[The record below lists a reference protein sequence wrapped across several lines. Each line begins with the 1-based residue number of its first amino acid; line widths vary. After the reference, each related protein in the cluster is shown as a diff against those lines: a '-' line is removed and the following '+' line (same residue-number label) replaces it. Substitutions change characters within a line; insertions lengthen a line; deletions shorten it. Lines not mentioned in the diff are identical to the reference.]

1 MVRRLFS
8 PLALLVCGCILATST
23 LAAQSRVVA
32 GRVTD
37 VASGAPIASASINV
51 AGTTL
56 NTFSNDG
63 GNFSLSIPAGEQ
75 RLQVRIIGYRS
86 AEITVAA
93 GQTSVE
99 AALERDVLNLEEIV
113 VTGHATGVRRQNLAN
128 AVATISAADLTR
140 APVASFEQA
149 LQGRVA
155 GANVQANNGAPGG
168 GIQVQL
174 RGTSSIIG
182 DHRPLYVVDGVI
194 VSNDEI
200 ASNVHVVTVSSS
212 NPVRGGQQ
220 DNAPN
225 RIADLNPNDI
235 ESIEILKGASASAI
249 YGSKATNGVVLITTK
264 RGRVGAPRFSFTQR
278 MGFFHKSN
286 DLGLRRFDTM
296 EDAVD
301 AFGPNAANFYSPGA
315 FYDHEEL
322 LAGHEPLSY
331 ETALSVNGGNE
342 TTRYYVSGLVKHDGG
357 IVTNTGYDKQSLKLN
372 VDQSIGSSVLFSIST
387 TALHT
392 QTARGL
398 TNNDNRS
405 ISYWMTS
412 PSTPSFID
420 LRQNADGS
428 WPDNPFAN
436 SNILETAANV
446 VNEEDVYRFIGAANL
461 SWEALVSGPHSLR
474 FVANAGIDFFS
485 QQNTIFSPP
494 ELQYEPDDGLPG
506 TSVKGDAASRF
517 INVST
522 NGVHL
527 YTGASF
533 TSTLSAGFQYEE
545 RDLDVS
551 RIAARNLV
559 AGLSN
564 ADDGTDLSVR
574 QNRQRVEDMG
584 FFVQEELLVGER
596 LLLTGAL
603 RADQSSNN
611 AEPAELYYYPKAAA
625 SYRFPELAPGLVD
638 EIKIRGAFGQSGNQ
652 PLYGQKFSTLNTGN
666 IGGLQTFSVS
676 GTTVAPDLKPERQR
690 EIEAGV
696 DATVLGNRATVEL
709 TVYEKMIT
717 DLLLQRALPPST
729 GFSTQIFNG
738 GVMRT
743 RGFEAGLTIFP
754 VSAQSFDWTSTATFS
769 LDRSTIVELPV
780 PEFRAGGFGT
790 ALGGFQITEGVSP
803 SAFHGRDTAAVANDP
818 RCGGPCEVGDRI
830 IVVLGDANPDFR
842 VGFGNDFRIGSLNAY
857 MLWDWQQGGTVAN
870 LTGWLYDLSKNAAD
884 YADACT
890 NPGCQPGETLGDF
903 RLRVYPSKIT
913 SIWLEDAT
921 FLKLRE
927 VTINYLLPERFTEML
942 WDGVS
947 TMTLSL
953 SGRNLLTFTGYKGMD
968 PEVSNFGSEAIAR
981 NLDVAP
987 FPPSRSFWLS
997 VNLGF

>member
-1 MVRRLFS
+1 MARRLVR
-8 PLALLVCGCILATST
+8 PIILVICGGFLGASS
-23 LAAQSRVVA
+23 LAAQTRMVT
-32 GRVTD
+32 GTVTD
-37 VASGAPIASASINV
+37 ADTGAPIVSATVNV

-56 NTFSNDG
+56 HTFSNDEG
-63 GNFSLSIPAGEQ
+63 EFLLSVPAGEQ
-75 RLQVRIIGYRS
+75 RLVVQIIGFLR
-86 AEITVAA
+86 AEITVGA
-93 GQTSVE
+93 GQNS
-99 AALERDVLNLEEIV
+99 LEVTLARDVLNLEEIV
-113 VTGHATGVRRQNLAN
+113 VTGQATGVRRQNLAN
-128 AVATISAADLTR
+128 AVATVSSEDLTR

-200 ASNVHVVTVSSS
+200 ASNVHVVTRSSS

-278 MGFFHKSN
+278 LGVFQKSN
-286 DLGLRRFDTM
+286 DLGLRRFDTLD
-296 EDAVD
+296 DAVD
-301 AFGPNAANFYSPGA
+301 AFGPNAANFYSQGA
-315 FYDHEEL
+315 YYDNEEY
-322 LAGHEPLSY
+322 LAGNEPLSY

-342 TTRYYVSGLVKHDGG
+342 TTRYYVSGLAKHDGG
-357 IVTNTGYDKQSLKLN
+357 IVTNTGYDKQSMKLN
-372 VDQSIGSSVLFSIST
+372 VDQSIGSSLLFRIST
-387 TALHT
+387 TAVHT
-392 QTARGL
+392 KTARGF

-405 ISYWMTS
+405 ISYWMTL

-420 LRQNADGS
+420 LRQNDDGS

-446 VNEEDVYRFIGAANL
+446 VNDENVYRFIGAANL
-461 SWEALVSGPHSLR
+461 SWDAFVSGPHALR
-474 FVANAGIDFFS
+474 FVANAGVDFFS

-522 NGVHL
+522 NAVHT
-527 YTGASF
+527 YTAESF
-533 TSTLSAGFQYEE
+533 NSTTSAGFQYEE
-545 RDLDVS
+545 RDQDVS
-551 RIAARNLV
+551 RIVAKNLV

-564 ADDGTDLSVR
+564 ADDGTDISVR
-574 QNRQRVEDMG
+574 QNRQRVEDFG
-584 FFVQEELLVGER
+584 FFVQEELLVGDR
-596 LLLTGAL
+596 LLLTGAV

-611 AEPAELYYYPKAAA
+611 AAPAELYYYPKAAA
-625 SYRFPELAPGLVD
+625 SYRFPGLAPGFVD
-638 EIKIRGAFGQSGNQ
+638 ELKIRGAFGQSGNQ

-696 DATVLGNRATVEL
+696 DATILDSRATVEF
-709 TVYEKMIT
+709 TVYEKRIT

-729 GFSTQIFNG
+729 GYSTQIFNG

-743 RGFEAGLTIFP
+743 RGMEAGLTIFP
-754 VSAQSFDWTSTATFS
+754 VSAPSFEWTSTATFS

-790 ALGGFQITEGVSP
+790 ALGGFQITEGASP
-803 SAFHGRDTAAVANDP
+803 SAFFGRDTVAVANDP

-842 VGFGNDFRIGSLNAY
+842 VGLGNDIRFGNFNAF
-857 MLWDWQQGGTVAN
+857 MLWDWQQGSTVAN

-890 NPGCQPGETLGDF
+890 DPGCRAGETLGDF

-913 SIWLEDAT
+913 SVWLEDAT

-927 VTINYLLPERFTEML
+927 VTINYQLPERFAGML

-947 TMTLSL
+947 AMSLSL

-987 FPPSRSFWLS
+987 FPPSRSFWFS
-997 VNLGF
+997 VNVGF

>member
-1 MVRRLFS
+1 MEHRLTCS
-8 PLALLVCGCILATST
+8 ILLPLVGTLLGASVVS
-23 LAAQSRVVA
+23 AQTRTVT
-32 GRVTD
+32 GRVTEMGGD
-37 VASGAPIASASINV
+37 VPVVSALINV
-51 AGTTL
+51 EGTT
-56 NTFSNDG
+56 THTYSNDE
-63 GNFSLSIPAGEQ
+63 GNFSLELPAGEQ
-75 RLQVRIIGYRS
+75 RLVVRIIGYRS
-86 AEITVAA
+86 TEVALGADETTVTIELA
-93 GQTSVE
+93 
-99 AALERDVLNLEEIV
+99 RDVLNLDEIV
-113 VTGHATGVRRQNLAN
+113 VTGQATGIRRQNLAN
-128 AVATISAADLTR
+128 SVATVSSEDLSR
-140 APVASFEQA
+140 APLASFEQA
-149 LQGRVA
+149 LQGRLA

-235 ESIEILKGASASAI
+235 ESIEVLKGASASAI

-264 RGRVGAPRFSFTQR
+264 RGRVGAPRFNFTQR
-278 MGFFHKSN
+278 LGFFQKVN
-286 DLGLRRFDTM
+286 DLGLRKFDTM

-315 FYDHEEL
+315 FFDHEEY
-322 LAGHEPLSY
+322 LAGNTPLSY
-331 ETALSVNGGNE
+331 ESALSVNGGNQS
-342 TTRYYVSGLVKHDGG
+342 TRYYVSGLVKHDGG
-357 IVTNTGYDKQSLKLN
+357 IVTGTGYDKQSLKLN
-372 VDQSIGSSVLFSIST
+372 VDQSIGSSVLFRIST

-392 QTARGL
+392 KTARGF

-405 ISYWMTS
+405 ISYWMTL

-420 LRQNADGS
+420 LRQRDDGS
-428 WPDNPFAN
+428 WPHNPFAN

-446 VNEEDVYRFIGAANL
+446 VNDEDVYRFIGASNL
-461 SWEALVSGPHSLR
+461 SWDAFVSGGHSVRL
-474 FVANAGIDFFS
+474 VANGGIDFFT

-517 INVST
+517 VNLST
-522 NGVHL
+522 NAIH
-527 YTGASF
+527 TWAHDRF

-551 RIAARNLV
+551 RIAAKNLV

-574 QNRQRVEDMG
+574 QNRQRVKDFG
-584 FFVQEELLVGER
+584 FFVQEEFLLGDR
-596 LLLTGAL
+596 LLLTGAI

-611 AEPAELYYYPKAAA
+611 AEPSSLFYYPKAAA
-625 SYRFPELAPGLVD
+625 SYRFPGLLPGVVD
-638 EIKIRGAFGQSGNQ
+638 ELKLRAAFGQSGNQ

-676 GTTVAPDLKPERQR
+676 GTTVSPDLKPERQR
-690 EIEAGV
+690 EIEVGT
-696 DATVLGNRATVEL
+696 DATILGDRASIEF
-709 TVYEKMIT
+709 TVYQKRIT

-738 GVMRT
+738 GVL
-743 RGFEAGLTIFP
+743 ETIGVESGVTVFP
-754 VSAQSFDWTSTATFS
+754 VTTESFSWTTNATFS
-769 LDRSTIVELPV
+769 MDRSEIVELPV

-790 ALGGFQITEGVSP
+790 ALGGFQITEGKSP
-803 SAFHGRDTAAVANDP
+803 SAFFGRDTAAVANDP

-842 VGFGNDFRIGSLNAY
+842 VGFGNDLRFGDFSAY

-870 LTGWLYDLSKNAAD
+870 LTGWLYDLSKNAED
-884 YADACT
+884 YADPCT
-890 NPGCQPGETLGDF
+890 DPGCMPDESLGDF
-903 RLRVYPSKIT
+903 RLRVYPSKI
-913 SIWLEDAT
+913 SSVWLEDAT
-921 FLKLRE
+921 FVKLRE
-927 VTINYLLPERFTEML
+927 VTLNYELPERLTGML
-942 WDGVS
+942 WDRVGNV
-947 TMTLSL
+947 TLTL
-953 SGRNLLTFTGYKGMD
+953 SGRNVLTLTGYGGMD

-981 NLDVAP
+981 NIDVAP
-987 FPPSRSFWLS
+987 YPPSRSFWFS
-997 VNLGF
+997 VNMGF

>member
-1 MVRRLFS
+1 MAHRLTPS
-8 PLALLVCGCILATST
+8 ILLLGALAWSSALS
-23 LAAQSRVVA
+23 AQTRTVT
-32 GRVTD
+32 GRVTVAGSEVP
-37 VASGAPIASASINV
+37 VASALVNL
-51 AGTTL
+51 AGSTVHSY
-56 NTFSNDG
+56 SNDD
-63 GNFSLSIPAGEQ
+63 GNFSLAVPAGEQ
-75 RLQVRIIGYRS
+75 RLTVTSIGFRS
-86 AEITVAA
+86 AEVTVAA
-93 GQTSVE
+93 GQTSVGI
-99 AALERDVLNLEEIV
+99 ALERDVLSLDEIV

-128 AVATISAADLTR
+128 AVATVGSDDFSR

-182 DHRPLYVVDGVI
+182 DHRPLYVVDGVV

-264 RGRVGAPRFSFTQR
+264 RGRVGAPRFNFTQR
-278 MGFFHKSN
+278 LGFFQKSN
-286 DLGLRRFDTM
+286 DLGLREFDTL

-301 AFGPNAANFYSPGA
+301 AFGPNAANFYAPGV
-315 FYDHEEL
+315 FFDHEEF
-322 LAGHEPLSY
+322 LAGNTPLSY

-342 TTRYYVSGLVKHDGG
+342 TTRYYVSGLVKQDGG
-357 IVTNTGYDKQSLKLN
+357 IVTGTGYDKQSLKLN
-372 VDQSIGSSVLFSIST
+372 VDQSIGSSLLFRIST

-392 QTARGL
+392 RTSRGF

-405 ISYWMTS
+405 ISYWMTL

-420 LRQNADGS
+420 LRQRDDGS
-428 WPDNPFAN
+428 WPRNPFAN
-436 SNILETAANV
+436 SNILETAANI
-446 VNEEDVYRFIGAANL
+446 VNDENVYRFIGAANL
-461 SWEALVSGPHSLR
+461 SWDAFVSGAHSLR
-474 FVANAGIDFFS
+474 FVANGGVDFFT

-506 TSVKGDAASRF
+506 TSVKGDAASRNL
-517 INVST
+517 NVSA
-522 NGVHL
+522 NGIHSF
-527 YTGASF
+527 AHDRF
-533 TSTLSAGFQYEE
+533 TSTFSAGFQYEE

-551 RIAARNLV
+551 RISARNLV

-564 ADDGTDLSVR
+564 ADDGTDLAVR
-574 QNRQRVEDMG
+574 QQRQRVEDFG
-584 FFVQEELLVGER
+584 VFVQEELLVGDR
-596 LLLTGAL
+596 LLLTGAI

-611 AEPAELYYYPKAAA
+611 ADPASLFYYPKAAA

-638 EIKIRGAFGQSGNQ
+638 EVKVRAAFGQSGNQ

-690 EIEAGV
+690 EIEFGA
-696 DATVLGNRATVEL
+696 DATLLGDRATLEL
-709 TVYEKMIT
+709 TAYEKRIN

-738 GVMRT
+738 GVMET
-743 RGFEAGLTIFP
+743 RGIEAGLTLFP
-754 VSAQSFDWTSTATFS
+754 ATTPSFAWNSTATFTMS
-769 LDRSTIVELPV
+769 RSEIVELPV

-790 ALGGFQITEGVSP
+790 ALGGFQITEGASP
-803 SAFHGRDTAAVANDP
+803 SAFFGRDTAAVTNDP

-830 IVVLGDANPDFR
+830 IVALGDANPDFR
-842 VGFGNDFRIGSLNAY
+842 MGFGNEVRFGNVNAY

-884 YADACT
+884 YADLCT
-890 NPGCQPGETLGDF
+890 DPGCLPGETLGDF
-903 RLRVYPSKIT
+903 RLRVYPSKI
-913 SIWLEDAT
+913 SSVWLEDAT
-921 FLKLRE
+921 FVKLRE
-927 VTINYLLPERFTEML
+927 VTINYEVPDRFTEMM
-942 WDGVS
+942 WGRVS
-947 TMTLSL
+947 NMTLSL
-953 SGRNLLTFTGYKGMD
+953 SGRNVLTFTGYKGMD

-981 NLDVAP
+981 NIDVAP
-987 FPPSRSFWLS
+987 YPPSRSFWFS
-997 VNLGF
+997 VNMGF

>member
-1 MVRRLFS
+1 MAHRLTRS
-8 PLALLVCGCILATST
+8 ILLLLFGAFL
-23 LAAQSRVVA
+23 
-32 GRVTD
+32 
-37 VASGAPIASASINV
+37 GAPAISAQTRTVTGKVTELGGEVAIVSALINLE
-51 AGTTL
+51 GTT
-56 NTFSNDG
+56 THTYSNDE
-63 GNFSLSIPAGEQ
+63 GNFSLELPAGEQ
-75 RLQVRIIGYRS
+75 RLTVQIIGYRS
-86 AEITVAA
+86 TEVSVGADETTITIELA
-93 GQTSVE
+93 
-99 AALERDVLNLEEIV
+99 RDVLNLDEIV
-113 VTGHATGVRRQNLAN
+113 VTGQATGVRRQNLAN
-128 AVATISAADLTR
+128 AVATISSDDLTR
-140 APVASFEQA
+140 APLASFEQA
-149 LQGRVA
+149 LQGRLA

-235 ESIEILKGASASAI
+235 ESIEVLKGASASAI

-264 RGRVGAPRFSFTQR
+264 RGRVGAPRFNFTQR
-278 MGFFHKSN
+278 LGFFQKAN
-286 DLGLRRFDTM
+286 DLGLRKFDTVD
-296 EDAVD
+296 DAVE
-301 AFGPNAANFYSPGA
+301 AFGPNAANFYSAGA
-315 FYDHEEL
+315 FFDHEEY
-322 LAGHEPLSY
+322 LAGNTPLSY
-331 ETALSVNGGNE
+331 ESALSVNGGNE
-342 TTRYYVSGLVKHDGG
+342 STRYYVSGLVKHDGG
-357 IVTNTGYDKQSLKLN
+357 IVTGTGYDKQSLKLN
-372 VDQSIGSSVLFSIST
+372 VDQSIGSSVLFRIST

-392 QTARGL
+392 KTARGF

-405 ISYWMTS
+405 ISYWMTL

-420 LRQNADGS
+420 LRQREDGS
-428 WPDNPFAN
+428 WPHNPFAN

-446 VNEEDVYRFIGAANL
+446 VNDEDVYRFIGAGNL
-461 SWEALVSGPHSLR
+461 SWDALVSGGHSLR
-474 FVANAGIDFFS
+474 FVANAGVDFFT

-517 INVST
+517 VNVST
-522 NGVHL
+522 NAIHT
-527 YTGASF
+527 YTHDRF
-533 TSTLSAGFQYEE
+533 RSTFSAGIQYEE
-545 RDLDVS
+545 RDLDIS

-564 ADDGTDLSVR
+564 ADDGTDLAVR
-574 QNRQRVEDMG
+574 QQRQQVRDFG
-584 FFVQEELLVGER
+584 FFVQEEFLLGDR
-596 LLLTGAL
+596 LLLTGAI

-611 AEPAELYYYPKAAA
+611 AEPSSLFYYPKAAA
-625 SYRFPELAPGLVD
+625 SYRFPGLFPGIVD
-638 EIKIRGAFGQSGNQ
+638 ELKLRAAFGQSGNQ

-690 EIEAGV
+690 EIEVGT
-696 DATVLGNRATVEL
+696 DATILGDRATVEF
-709 TVYEKMIT
+709 TVYQKRIT

-729 GFSTQIFNG
+729 GFGTQIFNG
-738 GVMRT
+738 GVLET
-743 RGFEAGLTIFP
+743 LGVEAGLTLFP
-754 VSAQSFDWTSTATFS
+754 VTTESFSWSTIATYS
-769 LDRSTIVELPV
+769 MDRSEIVELPV

-790 ALGGFQITEGVSP
+790 ALGGFQITEGESP
-803 SAFHGRDTAAVANDP
+803 SAFFGRDTAAVANDP

-842 VGFGNDFRIGSLNAY
+842 MGFGNDVRFGDFSAY

-870 LTGWLYDLSKNAAD
+870 LTGWLYDLSKNAED

-890 NPGCQPGETLGDF
+890 DPGCMPGETLGDF
-903 RLRVYPSKIT
+903 RLRVYPSKIS

-927 VTINYLLPERFTEML
+927 VTFNYVLPERFTGML
-942 WDGVS
+942 WDRVS
-947 TMTLSL
+947 TVTLSL
-953 SGRNLLTFTGYKGMD
+953 SGRNVLTFTGYGGMD

-981 NLDVAP
+981 NIDVAP
-987 FPPSRSFWLS
+987 YPPSRSFWFS
-997 VNLGF
+997 VNMGF

>member
-1 MVRRLFS
+1 MAHRLIRS
-8 PLALLVCGCILATST
+8 TLLLLLGALL
-23 LAAQSRVVA
+23 
-32 GRVTD
+32 
-37 VASGAPIASASINV
+37 GAPPLSAQTRTVTGKVTETGSEVPIVSALINV
-51 AGTTL
+51 EGTTVH
-56 NTFSNDG
+56 TYSNDE
-63 GNFSLSIPAGEQ
+63 GNFSLELPAGEHQ
-75 RLQVRIIGYRS
+75 LAVRIIGYRS
-86 AEITVAA
+86 VELTVAA
-93 GQTSVE
+93 GETNVAIE
-99 AALERDVLNLEEIV
+99 LARDVLNLDEIV
-113 VTGHATGVRRQNLAN
+113 VTGQATGVRRQNLAN
-128 AVATISAADLTR
+128 AVATVSADDLTR
-140 APVASFEQA
+140 APVSSFEQA

-182 DHRPLYVVDGVI
+182 DHRPLYVVDGVV

-264 RGRVGAPRFSFTQR
+264 RGRAGAPRFNFTQR
-278 MGFFHKSN
+278 LGVFQKSN
-286 DLGLRRFDTM
+286 DLGLRKFDTM

-315 FYDHEEL
+315 FFDHEEY
-322 LAGHEPLSY
+322 LAGNTPLSY
-331 ETALSVNGGNE
+331 ESALSVNGGNE
-342 TTRYYVSGLVKHDGG
+342 STRYYVSGLVKHDGG
-357 IVTNTGYDKQSLKLN
+357 IVTNTGYDKQSIKLN
-372 VDQSIGSSVLFSIST
+372 VDQSIGSSVLLRLST

-392 QTARGL
+392 KTARGF

-405 ISYWMTS
+405 ISYWMTL

-420 LRQNADGS
+420 LRQREDGT

-436 SNILETAANV
+436 SNILETAANA
-446 VNEEDVYRFIGAANL
+446 VNEENVYRFIGAANL
-461 SWEALVSGPHSLR
+461 SWDAFVSGPHVLR
-474 FVANAGIDFFS
+474 FVANGGVDFFT

-494 ELQYEPDDGLPG
+494 ELQFEPDDGLPG

-517 INVST
+517 VNVSA
-522 NGVHL
+522 NAVHT
-527 YTGASF
+527 YTHGQF
-533 TSTLSAGFQYEE
+533 RSTLSAGLQYEE

-574 QNRQRVEDMG
+574 QNRQRVKDFG
-584 FFVQEELLVGER
+584 YFVQEELLVGDR
-596 LLLTGAL
+596 LLLTGAI

-611 AEPAELYYYPKAAA
+611 AEPASLFYYPKAAA
-625 SYRFPELAPGLVD
+625 SYRFPGLAPGLVD
-638 EIKIRGAFGQSGNQ
+638 ELKLRAAFGQSGNQ

-676 GTTVAPDLKPERQR
+676 GTTVSPDLKPERQR
-690 EIEAGV
+690 EIEFGT
-696 DATVLGNRATVEL
+696 DATLLGDRATVEL
-709 TVYEKMIT
+709 TVYEKEIT

-738 GVMRT
+738 GVMQT
-743 RGFEAGLTIFP
+743 RGFEAGLTLFP
-754 VSAQSFDWTSTATFS
+754 VTTSSFNWTSSATFS
-769 LDRSTIVELPV
+769 MDRSEIVELPV

-803 SAFHGRDTAAVANDP
+803 SAFHGRDTANVANDP

-842 VGFGNDFRIGSLNAY
+842 VGFGNDLRFGDFSAY
-857 MLWDWQQGGTVAN
+857 MLWDWQQGGSVAN

-890 NPGCQPGETLGDF
+890 DPGCMPGESLGDF

-913 SIWLEDAT
+913 SVWLEDAT
-921 FLKLRE
+921 FVKLRE
-927 VTINYLLPERFTEML
+927 VTLNYAVPDRFTSML
-942 WDGVS
+942 WDRVS
-947 TMTLSL
+947 NVTLTL
-953 SGRNLLTFTGYKGMD
+953 SGRNVLTFTGYKGMD

-987 FPPSRSFWLS
+987 FPPSRSLWFS
-997 VNLGF
+997 VNMGF

>member
-1 MVRRLFS
+1 MAHRFVFPIALVACGGL
-8 PLALLVCGCILATST
+8 LAPTSLL
-23 LAAQSRVVA
+23 AQSRVVA
-32 GRVTD
+32 GTITEASTGAA
-37 VASGAPIASASINV
+37 VASATIV
-51 AGTTL
+51 VVGTTL
-56 NTFSNDG
+56 NTFSNDD
-63 GNFSLSIPAGEQ
+63 GNFSLGVPAGEQ
-75 RLQVRIIGYRS
+75 RLLVRIIGFR
-86 AEITVAA
+86 
-93 GQTSVE
+93 SVE
-99 AALERDVLNLEEIV
+99 ATVGAGENTIAVTLERDVLNLDEIV

-128 AVATISAADLTR
+128 AVATVNAADLSRVPAAT
-140 APVASFEQA
+140 FEQA

-200 ASNVHVVTVSSS
+200 ASNVHVVTRSSS

-264 RGRVGAPRFSFTQR
+264 RGRVGTPRFNFSQR
-278 MGFFHKSN
+278 FGFFQKSN
-286 DLGLRRFDTM
+286 DLGLRQFDTM

-301 AFGPNAANFYSPGA
+301 AFGPNAANFYAPGA
-315 FYDHEEL
+315 YYDHEEL
-322 LAGHEPLSY
+322 LAGNEPLSY
-331 ETALSVNGGNE
+331 ESAISVSGGNE

-372 VDQSIGSSVLFSIST
+372 MDQSIGSSVLFRIST
-387 TALHT
+387 TAVHT
-392 QTARGL
+392 QTARGF

-405 ISYWMTS
+405 ISYWMTL

-420 LRQNADGS
+420 LRQNPDGS

-446 VNEEDVYRFIGAANL
+446 VNDENVYRFVGAANL
-461 SWEALVSGPHSLR
+461 SWEAYVTGRHALR
-474 FVANAGIDFFS
+474 FVVNGGIDFFN
-485 QQNTIFSPP
+485 QQNTVFSPP

-517 INVST
+517 INVSA
-522 NGVHL
+522 NAVHA
-527 YTGASF
+527 YTADRF
-533 TSTLSAGFQYEE
+533 TSTMSAGVQYEE
-545 RDLDVS
+545 RDQDVS
-551 RIAARNLV
+551 RIVAKNLV
-559 AGLSN
+559 PGLTN
-564 ADDGTDLSVR
+564 ADDGTDISVR
-574 QNRQRVEDMG
+574 QNRQRVEDVG
-584 FFVQEELLVGER
+584 FFVQEEFLWSDR
-596 LLLTGAL
+596 LLLTGAV

-625 SYRFPELAPGLVD
+625 SYRFPELIPGVVD
-638 EIKIRGAFGQSGNQ
+638 ELKIRGAFGQAGNQ

-690 EIEAGV
+690 EIEAGL
-696 DATVLGNRATVEL
+696 DATVLDSRATVEF
-709 TVYEKMIT
+709 TVYEKRIT

-743 RGFEAGLTIFP
+743 RGMEAGVTIFP
-754 VSAQSFDWTSTATFS
+754 VSSPSFEWSATGTFS

-790 ALGGFQITEGVSP
+790 ALGGFQISEGKSP
-803 SAFHGRDTAAVANDP
+803 TAFFGRDTVAVANDP
-818 RCGGPCEVGDRI
+818 RCGGPCDVGDRLI
-830 IVVLGDANPDFR
+830 AVLGDTNPDFR
-842 VGFGNDFRIGSLNAY
+842 VGLGNDFRLGNLTAF

-884 YADACT
+884 YANACT
-890 NPGCQPGETLGDF
+890 DPGCLPGETLGDF

-913 SIWLEDAT
+913 SVWLEDAS

-927 VTINYLLPERFTEML
+927 VTLNYRLPERFAAML
-942 WDGVS
+942 WEGVRDMS
-947 TMTLSL
+947 LSL
-953 SGRNLLTFTGYKGMD
+953 SGRNLVTLTGYSGMD

-997 VNLGF
+997 VNVGF

>member
-1 MVRRLFS
+1 MAHRLTRNI
-8 PLALLVCGCILATST
+8 LLILCGGFLVAPGLS
-23 LAAQSRVVA
+23 AQTRVVT
-32 GRVTD
+32 GKITET
-37 VASGAPIASASINV
+37 GGQIAVPSALINLE
-51 AGTTL
+51 GTT
-56 NTFSNDG
+56 THTYSNDD
-63 GNFSLSIPAGEQ
+63 GNFTLTVPDGEQ
-75 RLQVRIIGYRS
+75 QLIVRIIGYRT
-86 AEITVAA
+86 AEITVGA
-93 GQTSVE
+93 GETTIEVE
-99 AALERDVLNLEEIV
+99 LARDVLNLDEIV
-113 VTGHATGVRRQNLAN
+113 VTGQATGVRRQNLAN
-128 AVATISAADLTR
+128 AVATVSAEDLTR

-200 ASNVHVVTVSSS
+200 ASNAHVVTVSSS

-225 RIADLNPNDI
+225 RIADLNANDI

-264 RGRVGAPRFSFTQR
+264 RGRVGAPRFNFTQR
-278 MGFFHKSN
+278 FGFFQKSN
-286 DLGLRRFDTM
+286 DLGLREFETM
-296 EDAVD
+296 QDAVD

-315 FYDHEEL
+315 FFDHEEY
-322 LAGHEPLSY
+322 LAGNTPLSF
-331 ETALSVNGGNE
+331 ESALSVNGGNE
-342 TTRYYVSGLVKHDGG
+342 STRYYVSGLVKHDGG
-357 IVTNTGYDKQSLKLN
+357 IVTNTGYDKQSIKLN
-372 VDQSIGSSVLFSIST
+372 VDQSIGSSVLFRIST

-392 QTARGL
+392 KTSRGF

-405 ISYWMTS
+405 ISYWMTL

-420 LRQNADGS
+420 LRQREDGT
-428 WPDNPFAN
+428 WPHNPFAN
-436 SNILETAANV
+436 SNILETAANA
-446 VNEEDVYRFIGAANL
+446 VNDENVYRFIGAANL
-461 SWEALVSGPHSLR
+461 RWDAFVSGPHALR
-474 FVANAGIDFFS
+474 FVANGGVDFFT
-485 QQNTIFSPP
+485 QQNAIFSPP
-494 ELQYEPDDGLPG
+494 ELQFEPDDGLPG

-517 INVST
+517 LNAGANAIHT
-522 NGVHL
+522 
-527 YTGASF
+527 YTHDRF

-574 QNRQRVEDMG
+574 QNRQQVKDFG
-584 FFVQEELLVGER
+584 VFVQEEILIGDR
-596 LLLTGAL
+596 LLLTGAI
-603 RADQSSNN
+603 RADRSSNN
-611 AEPAELYYYPKAAA
+611 AEPSELFTYPKAAA
-625 SYRFPELAPGLVD
+625 SYRFPDLIPGLLD
-638 EIKIRGAFGQSGNQ
+638 ELKLRAAFGQSGNQ

-676 GTTVAPDLKPERQR
+676 GTTVSPDLKPERQR
-690 EIEAGV
+690 EIE
-696 DATVLGNRATVEL
+696 LGTDMTILGDRATVEF
-709 TVYEKMIT
+709 TVYEKEIT

-738 GVMRT
+738 GVMQT
-743 RGFEAGLTIFP
+743 RGVEAGLTLFP
-754 VSAQSFDWTSTATFS
+754 VTTPSFQWTSSATFS
-769 LDRSTIVELPV
+769 LDRSEIVELPV

-790 ALGGFQITEGVSP
+790 ALGGFQITEGSSP
-803 SAFHGRDTAAVANDP
+803 SAFFGRDTAAVTNDP
-818 RCGGPCEVGDRI
+818 RCGGPCEVGDRM
-830 IVVLGDANPDFR
+830 IVVLGDANPDYR
-842 VGFGNDFRIGSLNAY
+842 VGFGNDLRFGDFSAY
-857 MLWDWQQGGTVAN
+857 FLWDWQQGGTVAN

-884 YADACT
+884 YANECT
-890 NPGCQPGETLGDF
+890 DPGCMPGESLGDF

-913 SIWLEDAT
+913 SVWLEDAT
-921 FLKLRE
+921 FVKLRE
-927 VTINYLLPERFTEML
+927 VTLNYAVPERYTNML
-942 WDGVS
+942 REGMGDV
-947 TMTLSL
+947 TLTV
-953 SGRNLLTFTGYKGMD
+953 SGRNILTFTGYSGMD

-987 FPPSRSFWLS
+987 FPPSRSFWFS
-997 VNLGF
+997 VNMGF

>member
-1 MVRRLFS
+1 MAHRLIRS
-8 PLALLVCGCILATST
+8 IPLLLLGAFLGAPALS
-23 LAAQSRVVA
+23 AQTRT
-32 GRVTD
+32 VTGK
-37 VASGAPIASASINV
+37 VTESGGEVPIASALINV
-51 AGTTL
+51 EGTTVH
-56 NTFSNDG
+56 TYSNDE
-63 GNFSLSIPAGEQ
+63 GNFSLELPAGEQ
-75 RLQVRIIGYRS
+75 QLNVRIIGYRS
-86 AEITVAA
+86 VEITVAA
-93 GQTSVE
+93 GQTNVPIE
-99 AALERDVLNLEEIV
+99 LEQDVLNLDEIV
-113 VTGHATGVRRQNLAN
+113 VTGQATGVRRQNLAN
-128 AVATISAADLTR
+128 AVATVGAEDLSR

-149 LQGRVA
+149 LQGRIA

-212 NPVRGGQQ
+212 SPVRGGQQ

-264 RGRVGAPRFSFTQR
+264 RGLVGAPRFNFTQR
-278 MGFFHKSN
+278 LGFFQKTN
-286 DLGLRRFDTM
+286 DLGLRKFDTM

-301 AFGPNAANFYSPGA
+301 AFGPNAANFYSADA
-315 FYDHEEL
+315 FYDHEEF
-322 LAGHEPLSY
+322 LAGNTPLSY
-331 ETALSVNGGNE
+331 ESALSVNGGNE
-342 TTRYYVSGLVKHDGG
+342 STRYYVSGLVKHDGG
-357 IVTNTGYDKQSLKLN
+357 IVTGTGYDKQSLKLN
-372 VDQSIGSSVLFSIST
+372 VDQSIGSSVLFRIST

-392 QTARGL
+392 KTARGF

-405 ISYWMTS
+405 ISYWMTL

-420 LRQNADGS
+420 LRQREDGS
-428 WPDNPFAN
+428 WPRNPFAN

-446 VNEEDVYRFIGAANL
+446 VNDEDVYRFIGAANL
-461 SWEALVSGPHSLR
+461 SWDAFVSGGHALR
-474 FVANAGIDFFS
+474 FVSNAGVDFFT

-506 TSVKGDAASRF
+506 TSVKGDAASRYV
-517 INVST
+517 NWST
-522 NGVHL
+522 NGIHT
-527 YTGASF
+527 YAHDSF
-533 TSTLSAGFQYEE
+533 TSTFSAGFQYEE
-545 RDLDVS
+545 RDLDIS
-551 RIAARNLV
+551 RIAAKNLV

-574 QNRQRVEDMG
+574 QNRQRVRDFG
-584 FFVQEELLVGER
+584 FFVQEEFLLGDR
-596 LLLTGAL
+596 LLLTGAI

-611 AEPAELYYYPKAAA
+611 AEPSSLFYYPKAAA
-625 SYRFPELAPGLVD
+625 SYRFPGLMPGLLD
-638 EIKIRGAFGQSGNQ
+638 EVKLRAAFGQSGNQ

-690 EIEAGV
+690 EIEFGT
-696 DATVLGNRATVEL
+696 DATLLGDRATLEL
-709 TVYEKMIT
+709 TVYQKEIT

-738 GVMRT
+738 GVMET
-743 RGFEAGLTIFP
+743 LGVEAGLTVFP
-754 VSAQSFDWTSTATFS
+754 ITTEGFSWTANATFS
-769 LDRSTIVELPV
+769 TDRSEIVELPV

-790 ALGGFQITEGVSP
+790 ALGGFQITEGKSP
-803 SAFHGRDTAAVANDP
+803 SAFFGRDTAAVANDP

-842 VGFGNDFRIGSLNAY
+842 MGFGNDFRFGDLSAY
-857 MLWDWQQGGTVAN
+857 MLFDWQQGGTVAN
-870 LTGWLYDLSKNAAD
+870 LTGWLYDLSKNAED
-884 YADACT
+884 YADPCT
-890 NPGCQPGETLGDF
+890 DPGCMPGESLGDF
-903 RLRVYPSKIT
+903 RLRVYPSKI
-913 SIWLEDAT
+913 SSVWLEDAT

-927 VTINYLLPERFTEML
+927 VTVNYDVPERFIGMM
-942 WDGVS
+942 WGRVS
-947 TMTLSL
+947 NMTLSL
-953 SGRNLLTFTGYKGMD
+953 SGRNVLTFTGYGGMD

-981 NLDVAP
+981 NIDVAP
-987 FPPSRSFWLS
+987 YPPSRSFWFS
-997 VNLGF
+997 VNMGF

>member
-1 MVRRLFS
+1 MKHPFTRSILL
-8 PLALLVCGCILATST
+8 PLVGTLLGASVLS
-23 LAAQSRVVA
+23 AQTRTVT
-32 GRVTD
+32 GRVTELGGE
-37 VASGAPIASASINV
+37 VPVVSALINV
-51 AGTTL
+51 EGTT
-56 NTFSNDG
+56 THTYSNDE
-63 GNFSLSIPAGEQ
+63 GNFSLELPAGEQ
-75 RLQVRIIGYRS
+75 RLAVRIIGYRS
-86 AEITVAA
+86 TEVTLEA
-93 GQTSVE
+93 GQTTVTIE
-99 AALERDVLNLEEIV
+99 LARDVLNLDEIV
-113 VTGHATGVRRQNLAN
+113 VTGQATGVRRQNLAN
-128 AVATISAADLTR
+128 SVGTVSAQDLSR
-140 APVASFEQA
+140 APLASFEQA
-149 LQGRVA
+149 LQGRLA

-174 RGTSSIIG
+174 RGTSSVIG

-235 ESIEILKGASASAI
+235 ESIEVLKGASASAI

-264 RGRVGAPRFSFTQR
+264 RGRVGAPRFNFTQR
-278 MGFFHKSN
+278 LGFFQKVN
-286 DLGLRRFDTM
+286 DLGLRKFDTM
-296 EDAVD
+296 DDAVD

-315 FYDHEEL
+315 FFDHEEY
-322 LAGHEPLSY
+322 LAGNTPLSY
-331 ETALSVNGGNE
+331 ESALSVNGGNQS
-342 TTRYYVSGLVKHDGG
+342 TRYYVSGLVKHDGG
-357 IVTNTGYDKQSLKLN
+357 IVTGTGYDKQSLKLN
-372 VDQSIGSSVLFSIST
+372 VDQSIGSSVLFRIST

-392 QTARGL
+392 KTARGF

-405 ISYWMTS
+405 ISYWMTL

-420 LRQNADGS
+420 LRQREDGT
-428 WPDNPFAN
+428 WPHNPFAN

-446 VNEEDVYRFIGAANL
+446 VNDEDVYRFIGATNL
-461 SWEALVSGPHSLR
+461 SWDAFVSGAHSVR
-474 FVANAGIDFFS
+474 FVANGGIDFFT

-517 INVST
+517 VNVSANAIHT
-522 NGVHL
+522 WAHDR
-527 YTGASF
+527 F
-533 TSTLSAGFQYEE
+533 TSTLSAGFQFEE

-551 RIAARNLV
+551 RIAAKNLV

-574 QNRQRVEDMG
+574 QNRQRVKDFG
-584 FFVQEELLVGER
+584 FFVQEEFLLGDR
-596 LLLTGAL
+596 LLLTGAV

-611 AEPAELYYYPKAAA
+611 AEPSSLFYYPKAAA
-625 SYRFPELAPGLVD
+625 SYRFPGLLPGVVD
-638 EIKIRGAFGQSGNQ
+638 ELKLRAAFGQSGNQ

-690 EIEAGV
+690 EIEFGT
-696 DATVLGNRATVEL
+696 DATILGDRATVEF
-709 TVYEKMIT
+709 TVYQKRIT

-729 GFSTQIFNG
+729 GFGTQIFNG
-738 GVMRT
+738 GVL
-743 RGFEAGLTIFP
+743 ETIGVESGVTVFP
-754 VSAQSFDWTSTATFS
+754 VTTESFSWTTNATFS
-769 LDRSTIVELPV
+769 LDRSEIVELPV

-790 ALGGFQITEGVSP
+790 ALGGFQITEGESP
-803 SAFHGRDTAAVANDP
+803 SAFFGRDTAAVANDP

-842 VGFGNDFRIGSLNAY
+842 VGLGNDLRFGDFSAY

-870 LTGWLYDLSKNAAD
+870 LTGWLYDLSKNAED
-884 YADACT
+884 YADPCT
-890 NPGCQPGETLGDF
+890 DPGCRPGESLGDF
-903 RLRVYPSKIT
+903 RLRVYPSKI
-913 SIWLEDAT
+913 SSVWLEDAT

-927 VTINYLLPERFTEML
+927 ITLNYALPERFTGML
-942 WDGVS
+942 WDRVS
-947 TMTLSL
+947 DVTLTL
-953 SGRNLLTFTGYKGMD
+953 SGRNVLTLTGYGGMD

-981 NLDVAP
+981 NIDVAP
-987 FPPSRSFWLS
+987 YPPSRSFWFS
-997 VNLGF
+997 VNMGF

>member
-1 MVRRLFS
+1 MEHRLTRS
-8 PLALLVCGCILATST
+8 IPLLLLGTFL
-23 LAAQSRVVA
+23 
-32 GRVTD
+32 G
-37 VASGAPIASASINV
+37 ASAISAQTRTVTGKVTQVGGEIPVVSALINV
-51 AGTTL
+51 EGTTVHAY
-56 NTFSNDG
+56 SNDE
-63 GNFSLSIPAGEQ
+63 GNFTLEVPAGEQ
-75 RLQVRIIGYRS
+75 RLLVRIIGYRNVD
-86 AEITVAA
+86 ITVAA
-93 GQTSVE
+93 GQTSVPIE
-99 AALERDVLNLEEIV
+99 LELDLLNLDEIV
-113 VTGHATGVRRQNLAN
+113 VTGQATGVRRQNLAN
-128 AVATISAADLTR
+128 AVATVGAEDLSR

-149 LQGRVA
+149 LQGRIA

-212 NPVRGGQQ
+212 SPVRGGQQ

-264 RGRVGAPRFSFTQR
+264 RGLVGAPRFNFTQR
-278 MGFFHKSN
+278 LGFFQKAN
-286 DLGLRRFDTM
+286 DLGLREFATLD
-296 EDAVD
+296 DAVD

-315 FYDHEEL
+315 FFDHEEF
-322 LAGHEPLSY
+322 LAGNTPLSY
-331 ETALSVNGGNE
+331 ESALSVNGGNE
-342 TTRYYVSGLVKHDGG
+342 STRYYVSGLAKHDGG
-357 IVTNTGYDKQSLKLN
+357 IVTGTGYDKQSLKLN
-372 VDQSIGSSVLFSIST
+372 VDQSIGSSILFRIST

-392 QTARGL
+392 KTARGF

-405 ISYWMTS
+405 ISYWMTL

-420 LRQNADGS
+420 LRQRDDGS
-428 WPDNPFAN
+428 WPRNPFAN
-436 SNILETAANV
+436 SNILETAANI
-446 VNEEDVYRFIGAANL
+446 VNDEDVYRFIGAANL
-461 SWEALVSGPHSLR
+461 SWDAFVSGAHSLR
-474 FVANAGIDFFS
+474 IVSNAGVDFFT

-522 NGVHL
+522 NAIHT
-527 YTGASF
+527 YTDDRF
-533 TSTLSAGFQYEE
+533 TSTISAGFQFEE
-545 RDLDVS
+545 RDIDVS
-551 RIAARNLV
+551 RIAAKNLV

-574 QNRQRVEDMG
+574 QQRQRVRDFG
-584 FFVQEELLVGER
+584 FFVQEEFLLGDR
-596 LLLTGAL
+596 LLLTGAI

-611 AEPAELYYYPKAAA
+611 AEPSSLFYYPKAAA
-625 SYRFPELAPGLVD
+625 SYRFPGLAPGLVD
-638 EIKIRGAFGQSGNQ
+638 EIKLRAAFGQSGNQ

-690 EIEAGV
+690 EIEFGT
-696 DATVLGNRATVEL
+696 DAALLGDRATVEL
-709 TVYEKMIT
+709 TVYEKEIT

-743 RGFEAGLTIFP
+743 RGVEAGLTVFP
-754 VSAQSFDWTSTATFS
+754 VTTESFAWTSSATFS
-769 LDRSTIVELPV
+769 MDRSEIVELPV

-790 ALGGFQITEGVSP
+790 ALGGFQITEGASP
-803 SAFHGRDTAAVANDP
+803 SAFFGRDTAAVANDP

-842 VGFGNDFRIGSLNAY
+842 MGFGNDLRFGDFSAF

-884 YADACT
+884 YADPCT
-890 NPGCQPGETLGDF
+890 DPGCQPGETLGDF
-903 RLRVYPSKIT
+903 RLRVYPSKI
-913 SIWLEDAT
+913 SSVWLEDAT

-927 VTINYLLPERFTEML
+927 ITVNYAVPERFTDMM
-942 WDGVS
+942 WGRIGD
-947 TMTLSL
+947 MTLSL
-953 SGRNLLTFTGYKGMD
+953 SGRNVLTFTGYNGMD

-981 NLDVAP
+981 NIDVAP
-987 FPPSRSFWLS
+987 YPPSRSFWFS
-997 VNLGF
+997 VNMGF